1 MYTKSTPVIAVIG
14 SDGSGKSTVCE
25 HLVGTLSDYG
35 TTSYV
40 HLGKQAGNVGRAA
53 ANLPLIGRSVGNK
66 IEKTRVKVNK
76 THHTTL
82 SGLVVGIFLVRRV
95 RRFRNMLKLR
105 KQGHIILADRY
116 PHLQVPGAYDSLT
129 LPTTPSKNPLINWIA
144 KREFNAFSWMTQHRP
159 DLVIKLNVSLD
170 VACARKPDHRRDA
183 LKKKIDITPKLDFGG
198 KKIINI
204 DADQP
209 LEQVLSQ
216 VDHSVDEFMT
226 ELGFKKVIK
235 GETA

>member
-1 MYTKSTPVIAVIG
+1 MSTNSTPVIAVIG

-25 HLVGTLSDYG
+25 HLVSTLSEYG

-53 ANLPLIGRSVGNK
+53 ANLPLIGRSVGHK

-76 THHTTL
+76 TNHTTL
-82 SGLVVGIFLVRRV
+82 SGLVVGLFLIRRV
-95 RRFRNMLKLR
+95 RRFRNMLSLR

-129 LPTTPSKNPLINWIA
+129 LPSAPSKNPFINWIT
-144 KREFNAFSWMTQHRP
+144 KRELNAFQWMTQYRP

-183 LKKKIDITPKLDFGG
+183 LRRKIEITPKLDFGG

-209 LEQVLSQ
+209 LAQVLAQ
-216 VDHSVDEFMT
+216 VDTLVDEFMV
-226 ELGFKKVIK
+226 EQGFKKVIK
-235 GETA
+235 GEIV

>member
-25 HLVGTLSDYG
+25 HLVGTLSAYG

-53 ANLPLIGRSVGNK
+53 ANLPLIGRSVGKK

-76 THHTTL
+76 TNHTTL
-82 SGLVVGIFLVRRV
+82 SAAVVGIFLLRRV

-105 KQGHIILADRY
+105 NQGHIILADRY

-129 LPTTPSKNPLINWIA
+129 LPSVHTNNPFVNWIA
-144 KREFNAFSWMTQHRP
+144 KRELSAFKWMTQHHP

-183 LKKKIDITPKLDFGG
+183 LRKKIEVTPQLDFGG
-198 KKIINI
+198 ETIINI

-209 LEQVLSQ
+209 LQQVLSQ
-216 VDHSVDEFMT
+216 VDQLVDEFM
-226 ELGFKKVIK
+226 LRKGFKKAIK
-235 GETA
+235 GEAV